1 MNYKGLQ
8 KIMVRV
14 LCVVALLTQA
24 VMAQPPIDEALKR
37 KAKLLS
43 PDLAKEIQLEK
54 EERRAE
60 SEELTVQGIKMMEQ
74 GKYKEAYVA
83 LTAAVELSPNNLN
96 AESKLR
102 KINDILYDVYA
113 GYGKS
118 RMEVRDYE
126 AAITHYREA
135 LQHKPGGEAA
145 LKGLKDARAKL
156 EESVSKN
163 LGKVI
168 SDDMDD
174 EQKVDLLMKK
184 ARDLEVQSRYEEAKI
199 LYKEAISIESEDP
212 RPRRLLKE
220 LIEKQGRIIAD
231 DRRIERRQIME
242 DLIKAFFRY
251 TDSTIAAADQDD
263 TTEISSEQ
271 QRREEVIRKLQTKLE
286 VVSFDDAKIVDV
298 ISYLADVSDVNI
310 VLNLGEARDKRITFK
325 MFDPTILSVI
335 ELITEMQSLT
345 YVIDQYA
352 VVISEGEGEM
362 ETRFWSVSAQ
372 AISTAATEETQ
383 DDGGFEAFD
392 LFAEDDFGSPD
403 DEFEDIGTEPEIV
416 RIIKESVPQ
425 PQGSTVYLEPTTGTL
440 VVRNTPGNLDL
451 VEATIEELETSKELV
466 QVEIQTRFVQ
476 LSDQDLKEFS
486 LSFGMKSPW
495 TLAKYKDEGRTAD
508 AATLNPT
515 ELTGALRRYTT
526 SDTASRYA
534 DRVLPELV
542 ERAIKMT
549 GMSSGN
555 NQITDQALGFFTS
568 ALTEPQIN
576 IVLHALENETNADIL
591 SAPSVTTVSGKSRV
605 SIRQIVEVM
614 YPEEYT
620 VYKPALLYS
629 EAEFA
634 GVAKTV
640 VADVRQGYATVESVL
655 TEDVGIELIVSPTIG
670 EDYQTVSMDI
680 TTRVSSEIQPHIVQV
695 YVGDSILAIDPINI
709 SVPQFKNSEV
719 KTQVVVND
727 GETIV
732 LGGMITEEL
741 RQYDDKVPF
750 WGDLPLVGRLFRS
763 DGSYQGKKN
772 LLIFVTTRIITPTGE
787 RYKLTRERRLREE
800 AMKSEEEL
808 GRDIEPQAQ
817 L

>member
-8 KIMVRV
+8 KIMIRV
-14 LCVVALLTQA
+14 LCIVALLTQA
-24 VMAQPPIDEALKR
+24 VLAQPPIDEALQR

-60 SEELTVQGIKMMEQ
+60 SEELTTQALKLMEQ

-83 LTAAVELSPNNLN
+83 LSSAVELSPQNLT

-102 KINDILYDVYA
+102 KVNDILYDVYA
-113 GYGKS
+113 GYGNA

-135 LQHKPGGEAA
+135 LLHKPGGEAA
-145 LKGLKDARAKL
+145 LDGIKDAREKL

-168 SDDMDD
+168 TDDMDD
-174 EQKVDLLMKK
+174 EEKVDLLIKQ
-184 ARDLEVQSRYEEAKI
+184 ARDLEVQSRYEEAKL

-231 DRRIERRQIME
+231 ERRIERRKIME

-251 TDSTIAAADQDD
+251 PEGAIAAADQD
-263 TTEISSEQ
+263 SEEEVSPEM
-271 QRREEVIRKLQTKLE
+271 QRRGEVIRKLQKTLE
-286 VVSFDDAKIVDV
+286 IVKFDDAKIQNV
-298 ISYLADVSDVNI
+298 ISYLADVSEVNI
-310 VLNLGEARDKRITFK
+310 VLNLGEDASNKI
-325 MFDPTILSVI
+325 SI
-335 ELITEMQSLT
+335 ELYNPSVLDAIKYITESQGLT
-345 YVIDQYA
+345 YMIDQYA
-352 VVISEGEGEM
+352 VVISQGEGEM

-372 AISTAATEETQ
+372 AINTAATEDEGE
-383 DDGGFEAFD
+383 DELESFN
-392 LFAEDDFGSPD
+392 LFEDDFNVAD
-403 DEFEDIGTEPEIV
+403 DEFEDVGTEPEIV

-425 PQGSTVYLEPTTGTL
+425 PEGSSVYLEPTTGTL

-451 VEATIEELETSKELV
+451 VEATIAELEAGKEQV

-476 LSDQDLKEFS
+476 MSDQDLKEFS
-486 LSFGMKSPW
+486 LSMGLKSPW
-495 TLAKYKDEGRTAD
+495 TLAKYKDQGHTAD

-515 ELTGALRRYTT
+515 DVTGALRRYTT
-526 SDTASRYA
+526 SDIASRYA

-542 ERAIKMT
+542 EKAVQMT
-549 GMSSGN
+549 GMSIGQ

-568 ALTEPQIN
+568 ALTEPEIG
-576 IVLHALENETNADIL
+576 IVLHAIENETNADIL
-591 SAPSVTTVSGKSRV
+591 SAPSVTTVSGQSRV
-605 SIRQIVEVM
+605 SIRQITEVM
-614 YPEEYT
+614 YPDEYT
-620 VYKPALLYS
+620 VYKPALLYES
-629 EAEFA
+629 ADTEFYSY
-634 GVAKTV
+634 TYL
-640 VADVRQGYATVESVL
+640 ADVRQGYATVESVL
-655 TEDVGIELIVSPTIG
+655 KEDIGIELIVSPTIS

-680 TTRVSSEIQPHIVQV
+680 TTRVSSEIDPHIVQV
-695 YVGDSILAIDPINI
+695 YVGKELYDLEPINLSI
-709 SVPQFKNSEV
+709 PKFKNSEV

-727 GETIV
+727 GETII

-750 WGDLPLVGRLFRS
+750 WGDLPLVGRFFRS

-787 RYKLTRERRLREE
+787 RYKVMRERTLREE
-800 AMKSEEEL
+800 AERSEEEL
-808 GRDIEPQAQ
+808 GRDVEPQAQ